1 MRPNDARTAEWSYPR
16 ERVMLEEVGL
26 FEIEVYIQRHR
37 ETVFNFVKDW
47 GISQECA
54 ELGSNILI

>member
-1 MRPNDARTAEWSYPR
+1 MRPNDPGTAEWSYPK

-26 FEIEVYIQRHR
+26 FEEVYIQRHR

-54 ELGSNILI
+54 